1 MRKHGYTNDQI
12 DDIAKAYR
20 HVYQSGT
27 SVFNALKRIEADVD
41 PSADRDAITDFI
53 RQANMQIVAVP
64 VELE

>member
-1 MRKHGYTNDQI
+1 
-12 DDIAKAYR
+12 
-20 HVYQSGT
+20 
-27 SVFNALKRIEADVD
+27 VFNALKRIEADVD